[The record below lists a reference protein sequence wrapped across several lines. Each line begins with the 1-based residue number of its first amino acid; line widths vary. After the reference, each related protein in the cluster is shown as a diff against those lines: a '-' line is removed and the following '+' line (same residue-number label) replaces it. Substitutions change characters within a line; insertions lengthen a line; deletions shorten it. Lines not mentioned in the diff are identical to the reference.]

1 MEKTK
6 IEYCDSTLN
15 IITGCHNTCPWC
27 YARRTAERFKGCN
40 ASPTGITDSDVMVLE
55 EPEYFTTKDGRQ
67 LKAVY
72 PYGFVP
78 TFHEYRLKDNQTR
91 KLGETVFVGSMADC
105 FGPWVPDEWIFKIFA
120 YCKSMPGHRWLFLT
134 KYPERYIELAKKGIL
149 PKGDEFW
156 YGSTATGPNKPV
168 FWSDEHNTFVSIEPI
183 LEPFGEYDG
192 EMFFD
197 KIDWIILGAETG
209 KSKDKTVPKRTWIE
223 VLVNKARRT
232 DTPVFMKDSLKDV
245 WGEDIITKLPWD
257 KK

>member
-1 MEKTK
+1 
-6 IEYCDSTLN
+6 
-15 IITGCHNTCPWC
+15 
-27 YARRTAERFKGCN
+27 
-40 ASPTGITDSDVMVLE
+40 
-55 EPEYFTTKDGRQ
+55 
-67 LKAVY
+67 
-72 PYGFVP
+72 
-78 TFHEYRLKDNQTR
+78 
-91 KLGETVFVGSMADC
+91 
-105 FGPWVPDEWIFKIFA
+105 
-120 YCKSMPGHRWLFLT
+120 MPGHRWLFLT
-134 KYPERYIELAKKGIL
+134 KYPERYIELAKKSIL